1 MKSVA
6 NGDVHGKGVR
16 GIKGFAERCCS
27 TLMLKEKASVSD
39 LFPCVFLMVSAKAFQ
54 TSDYPRHCKTM
65 LRPA

>member
-6 NGDVHGKGVR
+6 NVDVHSKGVR

-27 TLMLKEKASVSD
+27 TLMLRERASVSE

-54 TSDYPRHCKTM
+54 PSDCPRHCKTM
-65 LRPA
+65 LRIA